1 MKSDKQSKIIRTKFS
16 PRFFKDNFPE
26 WKRRKDPIMLRLIY
40 RPISFYTAS
49 FCAKYGLSANSIS
62 YASSIVAVIASILFV
77 FPQRW
82 FHVIGGILI
91 SVWMIMDCT
100 DGNLAR
106 SIRKQ
111 PYGEFADAMSSY
123 ILVGLMCT
131 CMGVCAF
138 FEGGLLIS
146 KHWTWIIFI
155 GALASSSDSMMR
167 LLYNKFKNTEVKMGI
182 NESINPTTEKTK
194 MTQIREFVDE
204 EFGLSGILPPFILIC
219 AIGGWMDI
227 VVFYCFFYFGFSFVF
242 SAIFLTKKAI
252 DADKNHQ

>member
-1 MKSDKQSKIIRTKFS
+1 MNGNDNS
-16 PRFFKDNFPE
+16 PQFFRNNFPE
-26 WKRRKDPIMLRLIY
+26 WKRKKDPFMLRFFY

-49 FCAKYGLSANSIS
+49 LCAKYGISANSVS
-62 YASSIVAVIASILFV
+62 YASSIVAVIASLLFIL
-77 FPQRW
+77 PYRW
-82 FHVIGGILI
+82 CHVLGGILI
-91 SVWMIMDCT
+91 SIWMIMDCT

-106 SIRKQ
+106 SVRKQ

-131 CMGVCAF
+131 FMGVCAF
-138 FEGGLLIS
+138 FEGGFFIS
-146 KHWTWIIFI
+146 QYWPWIIVI

-167 LLYNKFKNTEVKMGI
+167 LLYNKFKNTEVMMGF
-182 NESINPTTEKTK
+182 NESNSPTKEKTK
-194 MTQIREFVDE
+194 MTIIREFVDE

-252 DADKNHQ
+252 DADKKQQ